1 MDYKHKLNISESNT
15 TIFYN
20 DGGLI
25 HEVRKCLVET
35 EYKSE
40 WGLRVLPF
48 CMFFDERFNEIDFI
62 YSDDP
67 DDPFKYSNHI
77 GKYLKSKFELFK
89 SSDFRFRIDSGIEG
103 KQMKLEEFI
112 NFLKLE
118 NRETIINNILC

>member
-1 MDYKHKLNISESNT
+1 MDYKHKLHILKDNT

-20 DGGLI
+20 DGVQKVR
-25 HEVRKCLVET
+25 EVRRCLVET
-35 EYKSE
+35 KHSSFEM
-40 WGLRVLPF
+40 L
-48 CMFFDERFNEIDFI
+48 FDERFNEIDFI
-62 YSDDP
+62 YSDNP

>member
-1 MDYKHKLNISESNT
+1 MDYKHKLHILKDNT

-20 DGGLI
+20 DGVQKVR
-25 HEVRKCLVET
+25 EVRRCLVET
-35 EYKSE
+35 KHSSFEM
-40 WGLRVLPF
+40 L
-48 CMFFDERFNEIDFI
+48 FDERFNEIDFI
-62 YSDDP
+62 YSDNP
-67 DDPFKYSNHI
+67 DIYPFKYSNHI